1 MNMSIPPAP
10 FHLPLLP
17 APSPVAGEISDK
29 SDGQKPILP
38 WNYLC
43 GHVNTLVSRTRIAK
57 ETCGRLVCIT
67 VKEAREDD
75 PNPFYRRLW
84 KRSLSG
90 QQQRTK
96 KRRSSREISINNS
109 CSRGCNAFFNLWE
122 KREGRILSGYRRH
135 SRCVTS
141 NVPTGGVQHPDVI
154 VILRR
159 YDLPKNYADIF
170 TIV

>member
-10 FHLPLLP
+10 R
-17 APSPVAGEISDK
+17 GRRNKWQEWQ
-29 SDGQKPILP
+29 QKPILP

-43 GHVNTLVSRTRIAK
+43 GRGNTLVSRTRIAK

-75 PNPFYRRLW
+75 PNRFYRRLW
-84 KRSLSG
+84 KRACPTTERRADRRVRSPLIIHVARM
-90 QQQRTK
+90 QRILQPL
-96 KRRSSREISINNS
+96 R
-109 CSRGCNAFFNLWE
+109 E
-122 KREGRILSGYRRH
+122 KREDRILSGYRRH

-141 NVPTGGVQHPDVI
+141 NVPTRVQHPDVI

-159 YDLPKNYADIF
+159 YDLPKDYADIYDRVNK
-170 TIV
+170 T

>member
-1 MNMSIPPAP
+1 MQKKDSNPPNGFCEPCGGCSCRLEIARIFQAP
-10 FHLPLLP
+10 VPRIFHEHEHSAGSSPP
-17 APSPVAGEISDK
+17 PPPPPPVPSPVAGEISDK

-84 KRSLSG
+84 KRACPANNRERRRGDRRVRSPLIIHVAEDATHSS
-90 QQQRTK
+90 TFEK
-96 KRRSSREISINNS
+96 K
-109 CSRGCNAFFNLWE
+109 E
-122 KREGRILSGYRRH
+122 KTE
-135 SRCVTS
+135 
-141 NVPTGGVQHPDVI
+141 
-154 VILRR
+154 
-159 YDLPKNYADIF
+159 F
-170 TIV
+170 